1 MDKEDAF
8 WIGNCIGVVALLATI
23 IIFAPIK
30 NKERQAYEA
39 KQKAVAQAAQAA
51 KQKETLSA
59 KNSVRQ
65 TSPINANS
73 IGASQ
78 AAGAAAASRQKL
90 HS

>member
-39 KQKAVAQAAQAA
+39 KQKAVAQAA
-51 KQKETLSA
+51 KQKETVSA
-59 KNSVRQ
+59 SDAVRKA
-65 TSPINANS
+65 SPIDANS

-78 AAGAAAASRQKL
+78 AAGAAKASRQKL